1 MKEWLIL
8 AFIFFIGSLA
18 GWLLELIFR
27 RFFSKANP
35 SRKWIN
41 PGFLVGPYLPLYGF
55 SLCVVYLLAH
65 INVSFIHG
73 VYLRKTVLFLLM
85 ALSVTLIEYF
95 AGLIFVI
102 ASVTD
107 FFDGFIA
114 RNWDQMTKLGGIL
127 DPLADKMLVLAG
139 FLGLLIIDRASAWA
153 VFLILSREF
162 FITGL
167 NFEYKAVWVLLFKY
181 WVAASSF
188 PNKMVLASA
197 KVIPFTA
204 STKMGVASFTASSAA
219 LLSAFI
225 PSSANF
231 PKPISLNPLS
241 TFFNSSLPS

>member
-95 AGLIFVI
+95 AGLIFIKGMHVKLWDYSDEKFNI
-102 ASVTD
+102 QGIICPKFT
-107 FFDGFIA
+107 FF
-114 RNWDQMTKLGGIL
+114 W
-127 DPLADKMLVLAG
+127 
-139 FLGLLIIDRASAWA
+139 
-153 VFLILSREF
+153 
-162 FITGL
+162 
-167 NFEYKAVWVLLFKY
+167 Y
-181 WVAASSF
+181 
-188 PNKMVLASA
+188 
-197 KVIPFTA
+197 
-204 STKMGVASFTASSAA
+204 
-219 LLSAFI
+219 LLSAIYYFLI
-225 PSSANF
+225 HPNIIEKTKRSFSLNSFLNSPICFLNASYWTIISFSFANF
-231 PKPISLNPLS
+231 WILFKMFKEYPTSIKKTP
-241 TFFNSSLPS
+241 

>member
-27 RFFSKANP
+27 RFFSRANP

-95 AGLIFVI
+95 AGLIFIKGMHVKLWDYSDEKFNEQLKVVLKNQI
-102 ASVTD
+102 SQT
-107 FFDGFIA
+107 GFSKDIVDSIKFSPI
-114 RNWDQMTKLGGIL
+114 NCK
-127 DPLADKMLVLAG
+127 KVLVKHYDTYVDTTVG
-139 FLGLLIIDRASAWA
+139 SFLLEG
-153 VFLILSREF
+153 
-162 FITGL
+162 
-167 NFEYKAVWVLLFKY
+167 
-181 WVAASSF
+181 
-188 PNKMVLASA
+188 
-197 KVIPFTA
+197 
-204 STKMGVASFTASSAA
+204 
-219 LLSAFI
+219 
-225 PSSANF
+225 
-231 PKPISLNPLS
+231 NPLLLQYLYDVGMGS
-241 TFFNSSLPS
+241 RNTMFGYLDLLTQDL

>member
-95 AGLIFVI
+95 AGLIFIKGMHVKL
-102 ASVTD
+102 
-107 FFDGFIA
+107 
-114 RNWDQMTKLGGIL
+114 WDYC
-127 DPLADKMLVLAG
+127 D
-139 FLGLLIIDRASAWA
+139 
-153 VFLILSREF
+153 E
-162 FITGL
+162 
-167 NFEYKAVWVLLFKY
+167 
-181 WVAASSF
+181 
-188 PNKMVLASA
+188 
-197 KVIPFTA
+197 
-204 STKMGVASFTASSAA
+204 
-219 LLSAFI
+219 
-225 PSSANF
+225 
-231 PKPISLNPLS
+231 
-241 TFFNSSLPS
+241 

>member
-73 VYLRKTVLFLLM
+73 AYLRKTVLFLLM

-95 AGLIFVI
+95 AGLIFIKGMHVKLWDYSDEKFNI
-102 ASVTD
+102 QGIICPKFT
-107 FFDGFIA
+107 FFWYLLSAIYYFLIHP
-114 RNWDQMTKLGGIL
+114 NIIHSIEW
-127 DPLADKMLVLAG
+127 LAG
-139 FLGLLIIDRASAWA
+139 NLWFSFFVGLFYG
-153 VFLILSREF
+153 VFLIDIIVQYEAFRKHIGELRNEF
-162 FITGL
+162 KEKERFVFSMKLDHISIKKSL
-167 NFEYKAVWVLLFKY
+167 KAYFDKYYK
-181 WVAASSF
+181 
-188 PNKMVLASA
+188 
-197 KVIPFTA
+197 
-204 STKMGVASFTASSAA
+204 
-219 LLSAFI
+219 
-225 PSSANF
+225 
-231 PKPISLNPLS
+231 
-241 TFFNSSLPS
+241 

>member
-95 AGLIFVI
+95 AGAEAHDAMNTFNESYDNE
-102 ASVTD
+102 AVTKAFEKFKEWVD
-107 FFDGFIA
+107 KGYFPCLLYTSDA
-114 RNWDQMTKLGGIL
+114 
-127 DPLADKMLVLAG
+127 AD
-139 FLGLLIIDRASAWA
+139 
-153 VFLILSREF
+153 E
-162 FITGL
+162 
-167 NFEYKAVWVLLFKY
+167 
-181 WVAASSF
+181 
-188 PNKMVLASA
+188 
-197 KVIPFTA
+197 
-204 STKMGVASFTASSAA
+204 
-219 LLSAFI
+219 
-225 PSSANF
+225 
-231 PKPISLNPLS
+231 
-241 TFFNSSLPS
+241 

>member
-35 SRKWIN
+35 LRKWIN

-95 AGLIFVI
+95 AGLIFIKGMHVKLWDYSDEKFNI
-102 ASVTD
+102 QGIICPKFT
-107 FFDGFIA
+107 FF
-114 RNWDQMTKLGGIL
+114 W
-127 DPLADKMLVLAG
+127 
-139 FLGLLIIDRASAWA
+139 
-153 VFLILSREF
+153 
-162 FITGL
+162 
-167 NFEYKAVWVLLFKY
+167 Y
-181 WVAASSF
+181 
-188 PNKMVLASA
+188 
-197 KVIPFTA
+197 
-204 STKMGVASFTASSAA
+204 
-219 LLSAFI
+219 LLSAIYYFLI
-225 PSSANF
+225 HPNIIHSIEWLAGNLWFSFFVGLFYGDILNNIQKFAKENDIIVQYEAF
-231 PKPISLNPLS
+231 RKHIGELRNEFKEKERFVFSMKLDHISIKK
-241 TFFNSSLPS
+241 SLKAYFDKYYK